1 MFAYR
6 SFFLA
11 AICCGIASQATAQ
24 SWQSVDDKDGVQLW
38 QRTVPGSPFIAFR
51 GQMIMNT
58 SIKKLTAIMYDQE
71 KKMEWMHD
79 CVANDVL
86 EEKGLG
92 NHIIYNRTAVNV
104 MFVSDRDVVVETVF
118 KFDDTHRRITID
130 ATSVKHAKRPLIPGV
145 VRMPKVKLRW
155 QFRMVSLSLTEVTY
169 EVEAD
174 PGGWLPAWLVN
185 RVSKDIPYHSLVNLE
200 KQSKQPYREA
210 VAAVERALDWKSMG
224 F

>member
-1 MFAYR
+1 MT
-6 SFFLA
+6 SFSA
-11 AICCGIASQATAQ
+11 AAQ
-24 SWQSVDDKDGVQLW
+24 SWEPVDDKDGVQLW
-38 QRTVPGSPFIAFR
+38 QRTVSGSPFIAFR
-51 GQMIMNT
+51 GQMVMKT
-58 SIKKLTAIMYDQE
+58 SIKKLVAIMYDQE
-71 KKMEWMHD
+71 NKLAWMHD

-118 KFDDTHRRITID
+118 KFDDQQRQITID
-130 ATSVKHAKRPLIPGV
+130 ATSVQHPDRPTISGV

-155 QFRMVSLSLTEVTY
+155 QFRVVADSLTEVTY

-185 RVSKDIPYHSLVNLE
+185 RVSIYIPYHSLVNLE
-200 KQSKQPYREA
+200 KQTKRPYSDALA
-210 VAAVERALDWKSMG
+210 VVERKLNWKSMG

>member
-1 MFAYR
+1 
-6 SFFLA
+6 
-11 AICCGIASQATAQ
+11 
-24 SWQSVDDKDGVQLW
+24 
-38 QRTVPGSPFIAFR
+38 
-51 GQMIMNT
+51 
-58 SIKKLTAIMYDQE
+58 MYDQE

-130 ATSVKHAKRPLIPGV
+130 ATSVQHAKRPLVPGV

-210 VAAVERALDWKSMG
+210 VAAVERALDWQSMG